1 MATTLN
7 NDARVVNNDDLLK
20 RSVPAPKH
28 DRDTSQAVADIV
40 TAFDNIVGGSK
51 QQADLLGDTSNNAA
65 INNLVE
71 ILVPKAEPASATNLT
86 TPIATSTTST
96 TTTTTTTSTTIEVV
110 CLSAKDADI
119 LIAHIFRNCD
129 QAKRKTKKKK
139 KNAFCVVLWRLILFF

>member
-1 MATTLN
+1 MATTLKS
-7 NDARVVNNDDLLK
+7 DARVVNNDDLLK

-71 ILVPKAEPASATNLT
+71 ILVPKAEPASATNHHHSHHHHLGSSEAARAAAEELGET
-86 TPIATSTTST
+86 HGAFAATGD
-96 TTTTTTTSTTIEVV
+96 EHRR
-110 CLSAKDADI
+110 C
-119 LIAHIFRNCD
+119 
-129 QAKRKTKKKK
+129 TKVFNTHFETLVNNKQE
-139 KNAFCVVLWRLILFF
+139 KNDF